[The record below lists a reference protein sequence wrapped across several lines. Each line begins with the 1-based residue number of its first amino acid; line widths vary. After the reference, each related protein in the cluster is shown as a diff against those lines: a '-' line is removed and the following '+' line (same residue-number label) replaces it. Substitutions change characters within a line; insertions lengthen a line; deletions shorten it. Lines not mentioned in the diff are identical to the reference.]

1 MRIVLNPPN
10 MGSLRVN
17 LVVRNHVLHG
27 TILAESLAARDLI
40 LDHLPQLKENLQQ
53 QGVQVGELEVNVEQG
68 NEQTPQQFQSDADRE
83 APSFPLTAP
92 PDTRSEQSEAN
103 DAEPR
108 IRSAQ
113 LQVLD
118 LVA

>member
-10 MGSLRVN
+10 LGSLRVN
-17 LVVRNHVLHG
+17 LVVRDHVLHG

-68 NEQTPQQFQSDADRE
+68 NEQASQQFQSDADRE
-83 APSFPLTAP
+83 APSFSSIAP
-92 PDTRSEQSEAN
+92 PETRSERSEPN
-103 DAEPR
+103 EAEPR